1 MLGRSSPISYYTNV
15 SATQLILLGGDIEMN
30 QGTTS
35 TTNSG
40 STPRSDKKKTVTKQ
54 QWNKTPQFV
63 QFAKRLCA

>member
-54 QWNKTPQFV
+54 Q
-63 QFAKRLCA
+63 

>member
-40 STPRSDKKKTVTKQ
+40 STPRSDKKNS
-54 QWNKTPQFV
+54 NKATM
-63 QFAKRLCA
+63 KRNAPICSIC